1 MPRYRVEFTS
11 GSLNQ
16 EEVDA
21 ADPAGAIY
29 LFLQHRYEISGLLED
44 YDNGND
50 PHHAYHG
57 ENGPTWQRI
66 CVSVVLVPLECI
78 DCGNEDVEDYDQ
90 LCKGC
95 AEDANQRTLARG

>member
-1 MPRYRVEFTS
+1 MPRYIVEFTS
-11 GSLNQ
+11 GDLSRRTIS
-16 EEVDA
+16 A

-29 LFLQHRYEISGLLED
+29 LFLQHRRYLRDLLEN

-57 ENGPTWQRI
+57 ESKAPWQRI
-66 CVSVVLVPLECI
+66 CVSVVLAPMECI
-78 DCGNEDVEDYDQ
+78 DCGDPDVEDYDQ

-95 AEDANQRTLARG
+95 IEDANQRTLARG